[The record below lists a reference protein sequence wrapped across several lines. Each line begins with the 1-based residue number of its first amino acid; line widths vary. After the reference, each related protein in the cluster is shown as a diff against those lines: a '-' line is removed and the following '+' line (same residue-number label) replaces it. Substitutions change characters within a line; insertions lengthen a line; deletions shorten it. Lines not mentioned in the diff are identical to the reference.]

1 MSSKDWVRWRPD
13 LGPLQPTPIQPLI
26 GPTEGKP
33 VHFNRDDVSV
43 LFTRPA
49 NLPGTKMP
57 AARVIVVHRPTGL
70 RIADPKPDDD
80 LAEGLAR
87 ALALLDAAL
96 VHLVHESDA

>member
-1 MSSKDWVRWRPD
+1 MTSSDWVRWRPG
-13 LGPLQPTPIQPLI
+13 LASRQQAPYQPLI
-26 GPTEGKP
+26 RPTEGKA

-57 AARVIVVHRPTGL
+57 APRVIVTHHPTGL

-96 VHLVHESDA
+96 VHLVHKPGQ